1 MRFSR
6 WSVLLSLILAAAACK
21 DAPATAPAG
30 ALLGRFGGPGSALVG
45 TASYVHFETVC
56 GTYRF
61 PQVLVP
67 DASGLF
73 ALGPILVTLGAGQR
87 GAVALRGTVAGGRLD
102 VEFRVLTG
110 AAGTGSTRFVLTQ
123 DTSAD
128 YSGVACAA

>member
-6 WSVLLSLILAAAACK
+6 WSVLLSLLLAAAACN
-21 DAPATAPAG
+21 DAPTTAPAG
-30 ALLGRFGGPGSALVG
+30 ALLGRFSGPGAALMG
-45 TASYVHFETVC
+45 TASYVDFESVC

-73 ALGPILVTLGAGQR
+73 ALGPILVTLGARQR

-102 VEFRVLTG
+102 VEFQVLTG
-110 AAGTGSTRFVLTQ
+110 AAETGSARFVLTQ
-123 DTSAD
+123 DKSAD
-128 YSGVACAA
+128 YSGVARAA